1 MAESNNLVLK
11 KISNIT
17 TDFKFFI
24 PSFQRGYRWDI
35 MQVEDLLNDI
45 KEYIDNKENNKSFLC
60 LQPVVVYEKK
70 DTSNNQNKNQYEEDK
85 AFTVIDGQ
93 QRLTTIAII
102 KYHLS
107 EHNKQLKQFDYN
119 IEYEKYLKEKGEK
132 TLSEILSRIKME
144 DFKNKQDFNEYLL
157 EDKLNDKKIINLTN
171 EFASEKCTL
180 DKYHIILSY
189 LVIVYYFN
197 KNHEYID
204 KFIELF
210 TSTIDDYSIQ
220 FIWYNVTN
228 EIQDDKKKDGKEE
241 TKINETK
248 AIEIFT
254 RLNIGKI
261 QLTDA
266 ELIKALFLKKD
277 NFKDSE
283 IDKKLHIAYKWD
295 EIEKTLNNDTFWYFI
310 CNKKNE
316 NEIEIEKR
324 NRIELILE
332 LAIGKNNG
340 KNHELFKEYENKFKQ
355 IYNENKDNKD
365 NIHNLDKLWQ
375 EIEECF
381 MTLKE
386 WYNDNELYHYIG
398 FLLCFKEYNIYTIY
412 GEIKNSSKIK
422 QLNNVIKKITKLI
435 PYNKNDIKQQN
446 TNDYTPKYIEDYYKE
461 NGDNNYFLNL
471 HYNEDNKEFHK
482 ILLFI
487 DVYNYINLNKN
498 NRGYDKSN
506 CFFINRYP
514 FDIFKYEKKQ
524 SWSLEH
530 IASQKNYDITDRI
543 DHIKKIARELKSINI
558 MIYKQFKDKINICIN
573 NDIDSDNNISIED
586 EKWEEILSIIDSLN
600 NGDINSTNDSND
612 LEIYKHTICNIALL
626 QKDLNSQL
634 NNNPFMIKRKIILDI
649 QDRFIP
655 DNTINAFSKKFNQNA
670 DTLIYWKKSDMLA
683 YGCYILNTLNKF
695 YSEWNGNNT
704 NNEKNAKHNNNQG
717 E

>member
-11 KISNIT
+11 KIS
-17 TDFKFFI
+17 DLSDLDFFI

-45 KEYIDNKENNKSFLC
+45 KEYIDIENKESFLC
-60 LQPVVVYEKK
+60 LQPVVVYEKNGK
-70 DTSNNQNKNQYEEDK
+70 Y
-85 AFTVIDGQ
+85 AVIDGQ
-93 QRLTTIAII
+93 QRLTAIAII
-102 KYHLS
+102 KYYLF
-107 EHNKQLKQFDYN
+107 KQFDYN
-119 IEYEKYLKEKGEK
+119 IEYEKYLNDDSYENLYTILSNATEKITKEKITTFIAK
-132 TLSEILSRIKME
+132 YKLQDYVKINDINTIDDLLTNLDS
-144 DFKNKQDFNEYLL
+144 NKANHKLL
-157 EDKLNDKKIINLTN
+157 ISLTN
-171 EFASEKCTL
+171 EFVSEKCSL
-180 DKYHIILSY
+180 DEYHIILSY
-189 LVIVYYFN
+189 LTIVRYFN
-197 KNHEYID
+197 KLDNKKQYESD
-204 KFIELF
+204 FKKLF
-210 TSTIDDYSIQ
+210 SSDDEKCSIQ
-220 FIWYNVTN
+220 FIWYNVTD
-228 EIQDDKKKDGKEE
+228 EIKNDEK
-241 TKINETK
+241 K

-277 NFKDSE
+277 NFKESE

-310 CNKKNE
+310 SNKNE
-316 NEIEIEKR
+316 NEIDKR

-332 LAIGKNNG
+332 LAIEKQND
-340 KNHELFKEYENKFKQ
+340 KNHKLFKEYEKKLKENNK
-355 IYNENKDNKD
+355 
-365 NIHNLDKLWQ
+365 LDKLWQ
-375 EIEECF
+375 KIEECF

-386 WYNDNELYHYIG
+386 WYNDNEMYHYIG
-398 FLLCFKEYNIYTIY
+398 YYLCFKENIYTMYNTLKNLDNIKKKS
-412 GEIKNSSKIK
+412 ELIEIIKNNILFKEQYSK
-422 QLNNVIKKITKLI
+422 L
-435 PYNKNDIKQQN
+435 KNM
-446 TNDYTPKYIEDYYKE
+446 DYTHEYIENYYKE
-461 NGDNNYFLNL
+461 NKNDNYFLKL
-471 HYNEDNKEFHK
+471 DFNKEEHKSIFRK

-498 NRGYDKSN
+498 NNGYGKSN
-506 CFFINRYP
+506 SFFINRYP
-514 FDIFKYEKKQ
+514 FDIFKYENKQ

-530 IASQKNYDITDRI
+530 IASQKNYDIKDRI
-543 DHIKKIARELKSINI
+543 DHIKKIACELKSINI
-558 MIYKQFKDKINICIN
+558 MIYEQFKDKINICIN
-573 NDIDSDNNISIED
+573 NDIDSDNNIPIED

-600 NGDINSTNDSND
+600 NGDINNTNESTD
-612 LEIYKHTICNIALL
+612 LETYKHTICNIALL

>member
-11 KISNIT
+11 KISDI

-45 KEYIDNKENNKSFLC
+45 KEYIDIENKESFLC

-241 TKINETK
+241 IKINETK

-332 LAIGKNNG
+332 LAIGINNG
-340 KNHELFKEYENKFKQ
+340 KNHELFKEYENKLK
-355 IYNENKDNKD
+355 ENNKFD
-365 NIHNLDKLWQ
+365 ELWQ

-386 WYNDNELYHYIG
+386 WYNDNEMYHYVG
-398 FLLCFKEYNIYTIY
+398 FLTCNKKYIIDIYKDRNKNNNNKPINNIKKMVLDVLGID
-412 GEIKNSSKIK
+412 K
-422 QLNNVIKKITKLI
+422 QLDNTTLDITAFIDQFHYSNN
-435 PYNKNDIKQQN
+435 N
-446 TNDYTPKYIEDYYKE
+446 
-461 NGDNNYFLNL
+461 
-471 HYNEDNKEFHK
+471 DNKISK
-482 ILLFI
+482 ILLFSNIYTTIKINKQKNSKNDTNSILIHRFPFHLYTKEKWDIEHVSPQTENPLNSIKERRIWFNESYRYLFDSNFKLLESCYDIYTNDNILNEIKNLLTESNINNILNTDEDYDIFNDDDKWNIFYEFMLKSADKLKKYVYLSDDKKDELGNLVLLPRDINRSYKNALFGVKRKHII
-487 DVYNYINLNKN
+487 DDEKN
-498 NRGYDKSN
+498 NRFIPIDTKHVFLKYYSN
-506 CFFINRYP
+506 NTMDLWADEDVKAFKNIIIN
-514 FDIFKYEKKQ
+514 
-524 SWSLEH
+524 
-530 IASQKNYDITDRI
+530 N
-543 DHIKKIARELKSINI
+543 IKEFLGLKS
-558 MIYKQFKDKINICIN
+558 KD
-573 NDIDSDNNISIED
+573 E
-586 EKWEEILSIIDSLN
+586 
-600 NGDINSTNDSND
+600 
-612 LEIYKHTICNIALL
+612 
-626 QKDLNSQL
+626 
-634 NNNPFMIKRKIILDI
+634 
-649 QDRFIP
+649 
-655 DNTINAFSKKFNQNA
+655 DNT
-670 DTLIYWKKSDMLA
+670 
-683 YGCYILNTLNKF
+683 
-695 YSEWNGNNT
+695 
-704 NNEKNAKHNNNQG
+704 NEH